1 MEDPRPVTEAES
13 SITPPISPPISTSGL
28 RPPRPVGR
36 ELGASGVLACQ
47 AVALLAMASWP
58 LLALV
63 LEPEMLDGDHWILAI
78 GGVTS
83 IPIGLGIAFSGVG
96 NQWVLATL
104 ACVAWGLAWLL
115 PPWMLRR
122 RLRSRGR
129 IVAMIAGQSGFSAL
143 QAGFGLFLMAARSI

>member
-1 MEDPRPVTEAES
+1 MEDRRPVREAEP
-13 SITPPISPPISTSGL
+13 SITPPISTLGL
-28 RPPRPVGR
+28 RPPRPARR

-83 IPIGLGIAFSGVG
+83 VPIGLGIAFSGVE

-115 PPWMLRR
+115 PPWLLRR